1 MLVHWP
7 EWQKYYYFVPFGWEK
22 DGSARGWFVIN
33 AYDGNFQ
40 EVGGYRTK
48 FLCLSKEEA
57 IKIALNA
64 LRETGVEKYEI
75 IKAELIFKYSEQA
88 YGRQFPLWQVTI
100 DRLLPLYVGQDG
112 KVYWELTPPPC

>member
-1 MLVHWP
+1 MDQR
-7 EWQKYYYFVPFGWEK
+7 E
-22 DGSARGWFVIN
+22 DGLSLTHN
-33 AYDGNFQ
+33 GNFQ

-88 YGRQFPLWQVTI
+88 YGCQFPLWQVTI

>member
-7 EWQKYYYFVPFGWEK
+7 EWQKYYCLVLFGWEK
-22 DGSARGWFVIN
+22 DEPARGWFVIN
-33 AYDGNFQ
+33 AYNGNFQ

-75 IKAELIFKYSEQA
+75 VKAELIFKYLEQA
-88 YGRQFPLWQVTI
+88 YGRQFPL
-100 DRLLPLYVGQDG
+100 
-112 KVYWELTPPPC
+112 